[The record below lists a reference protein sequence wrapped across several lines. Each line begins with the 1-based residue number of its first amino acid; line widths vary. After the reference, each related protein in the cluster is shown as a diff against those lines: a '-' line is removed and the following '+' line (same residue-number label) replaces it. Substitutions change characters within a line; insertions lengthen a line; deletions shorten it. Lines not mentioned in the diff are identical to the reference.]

1 MGDARYSTVTVESD
15 GKSATLTLNRPEH
28 MNSLNGQM
36 NADLHS
42 ALLALSAEPNLQ
54 VLVLTG
60 AGRAFCA
67 GGDLR
72 GMAEQSG
79 PAEPAR
85 TDFFHISTMLHQMP
99 AVTIAAINGACAGG
113 GLSFAAA
120 CDLRYAARGARF
132 STAFLNVALA
142 GDYGLNWT
150 LPRIV
155 GPACARDLLFNPR
168 KFTAAEALD
177 FGLVSA
183 VLDEGDLMATVRAV
197 AEKISGFAPRAT
209 RTMKTQI
216 VAGERMT
223 FADYIELEGA
233 NQIRLMAEADPVGA
247 LQKARDAGAD

>member
-1 MGDARYSTVTVESD
+1 MGAQRYSTVSVESD
-15 GKSATLTLNRPEH
+15 GSRATLTLNRPDH
-28 MNSLNGQM
+28 MNSLNRQM
-36 NADLHS
+36 NAELHS
-42 ALLALSAEPNLQ
+42 ALLGLSSEPDLQ

-72 GMAEQSG
+72 GMAEASE
-79 PAEPAR
+79 PTEPAR
-85 TDFFHISTMLHQMP
+85 TDFFHISTMLHQIP

-120 CDLRYAARGARF
+120 CDLRYASRGARF
-132 STAFLNVALA
+132 NTAFLNVALA

-150 LPRIV
+150 LPRLV
-155 GPACARDLLFNPR
+155 GPARARELLFNPR
-168 KFTAAEALD
+168 KFSADDALD

-183 VLDEGDLMATVRAV
+183 VVDGEDLLGTVQAV
-197 AEKISGFAPRAT
+197 ADRIAGFAARAT

-233 NQIRLMAEADPVGA
+233 NQIRLMSEADPVGA
-247 LQKARDAGAD
+247 LQKARDTGPA

>member
-1 MGDARYSTVTVESD
+1 MGNEQYSTITVESD
-15 GKSATLTLNRPEH
+15 GTRATLTLNRPDH

-36 NADLHS
+36 NKDLYS
-42 ALLALSAEPNLQ
+42 ALLALSAEPDLQ

-60 AGRAFCA
+60 AGGAFCA

-72 GMAEQSG
+72 GMAEASE

-85 TDFFHISTMLHQMP
+85 MEFFHISTMLHQMP

-120 CDLRYAARGARF
+120 CDLRYASPQAKF
-132 STAFLNVALA
+132 NTAFLNVALA

-155 GPACARDLLFNPR
+155 GPARARDLLFNPR

-177 FGLVSA
+177 LGLVSA
-183 VLDEGDLMATVRAV
+183 VLEQSELMGTVHALADR
-197 AEKISGFAPRAT
+197 ISSFPARAT

-233 NQIRLMAEADPVGA
+233 NQIRLMSESDPAGA
-247 LQKARDAGAD
+247 LLKARDGDAA

>member
-1 MGDARYSTVTVESD
+1 MAAQQYSTIKVESD
-15 GKSATLTLNRPEH
+15 GTRATLTLNRPDH
-28 MNSLNGQM
+28 MNSLDGQM
-36 NADLHS
+36 NVDLYS
-42 ALLALSAEPNLQ
+42 ALKALSAEPDLQ

-72 GMAEQSG
+72 GMAEASG
-79 PAEPAR
+79 PKEPAR

-120 CDLRYAARGARF
+120 CDLRYASPNAKF
-132 STAFLNVALA
+132 NTAFLNVALA

-155 GPACARDLLFNPR
+155 GPARARDLLFNPR
-168 KFTAAEALD
+168 KFTADQALE

-183 VLDEGDLMATVRAV
+183 VVDEGDLLGTVHAL
-197 AEKISGFAPRAT
+197 AERISSFAPRAT

-216 VAGERMT
+216 VAGEQMT

-233 NQIRLMAEADPVGA
+233 NQIRLMAESDPVGA
-247 LQKARDAGAD
+247 LLKARDGGGA